1 MYYEFFV
8 TTFLFLTRSLRNFAK
23 NNKISFDNNI
33 KYSDF
38 IAGKYIYIYICICF
52 AKLAFKK
59 TLLFKE
65 KHV

>member
-8 TTFLFLTRSLRNFAK
+8 TTFLFLTGWLRNFAK

-38 IAGKYIYIYICICF
+38 IAGKYVYICICF